1 VEIPQQSFQNVLLAR
16 GLDLIT
22 LAQRSGVSKAKLK
35 AVSLG
40 EGGLDDDEVIAVAE
54 ELAVPVQALFSKN
67 ELPLFPAVDF
77 RTVQPSIGEFSKGT
91 LNAISFVESLSSTFA
106 ALDLDT
112 DIDAS
117 VRAVSTQYTKK
128 EAVELAKKWRKNWGI
143 KDSDQLD
150 WQDANK
156 MYGSLRSFIE
166 GLGVLVLHRQFQ
178 SDEAAGMYVH
188 VDSGPHTIVIN
199 TTHSS
204 KARKLFTL
212 AHEFCHVLLRAE
224 GASNPSILRN
234 KVERFCNRF
243 AACLLAPKRLI
254 EKALVRFTRTPST
267 DPDFIRLFA
276 KNLGIS
282 QEALFLRL
290 VETGYL
296 DRSDYQSWKAKF
308 SGTIPTGDTSD
319 GGGGGQSDPL
329 QTKRTIYGSALL
341 SLLDT
346 ARRLGQ
352 LDEIDIYR
360 LCGLKPKYQNQLFE
374 AI

>member
-1 VEIPQQSFQNVLLAR
+1 MQIPQRSFQNVLLAR
-16 GLDLIT
+16 GLDVIT
-22 LAQRSGVSKAKLK
+22 LAERSGVPTAKLK
-35 AVSLG
+35 AISLG
-40 EGGLDDDEVIAVAE
+40 EGDLDDNEVSAVAD
-54 ELAVPVQALFSKN
+54 ELAVPVQALFSKLD
-67 ELPLFPAVDF
+67 LPLFPAVDF
-77 RTVQPSIGEFSKGT
+77 RTAEPSIGEFSKGT
-91 LNAISFVESLSSTFA
+91 LKAISFVESLSSTLA
-106 ALDLDT
+106 SLELDT
-112 DIDAS
+112 EIDAS
-117 VRAVSTQYTKK
+117 VKAISVQYTKK
-128 EAVELAKKWRKNWGI
+128 EAVELAKQWRKNWGI
-143 KDSDQLD
+143 NDSDQLE

-156 MYGSLRSFIE
+156 MYGSLRGFIE
-166 GLGVLVLHRQFQ
+166 SLGVLVLHRQFQ
-178 SDEAAGMYVH
+178 SDEAAGLYLH
-188 VDSGPHTIVIN
+188 VESGPHTIVIN

-243 AACLLAPKRLI
+243 AACLLAPRKLI
-254 EKALVRFTRTPST
+254 AKALLRFNSTPST
-267 DPDFIRLFA
+267 DADFIRLFA
-276 KNLGIS
+276 KKLGIS

-290 VETGYL
+290 VELGHL
-296 DRSDYQSWKAKF
+296 DQSDYRQWKAKF
-308 SGTIPTGDTSD
+308 SGTIPPGDMGD
-319 GGGGGQSDPL
+319 GGGGQSDPL

-341 SLLDT
+341 SILDK